1 MKRIALII
9 AAATVTTSVLAT
21 PPAPVF
27 LTPDAGSSSILLG
40 LACAGLFAAR
50 RFFGKR

>member
-1 MKRIALII
+1 MKRIALLI
-9 AAATVTTSVLAT
+9 AAVTVSSSVMAGT
-21 PPAPVF
+21 PVF
-27 LTPDAGSSSILLG
+27 TAPDAGSSSILLG

>member
-9 AAATVTTSVLAT
+9 AAVTVTGSVMAT

-27 LTPDAGSSSILLG
+27 QAADAGSSSILLG

>member
-9 AAATVTTSVLAT
+9 AAVTVTGSVMAA
-21 PPAPVF
+21 PSPVF
-27 LTPDAGSSSILLG
+27 TAPDAGSSSILLG